1 MKYDLTGY
9 NIDNLLKTLY
19 AKKVTLL
26 NVERIGQTRVK
37 FELPNKFDRKAKKYI
52 ANFRGTKTPSF
63 FKRLPKILLANLGL
77 VIALFVGLTFFL
89 FSSNYTWQI
98 RIFGLK
104 DLNENDII
112 KVLEQNGV
120 RKGKI
125 NLKSSKEIET
135 ILLENYDKLAQVS
148 VVKQGTA
155 LIVNLSEKLVY
166 VEEIF
171 EPIKAKYC
179 GIITKINIIT
189 GTTNVK
195 IGDYVNVGDSLV
207 LPFNLDASG
216 NKVSVKP
223 MAEIEAQIFVL
234 GSANL
239 QKQETVLTR
248 TGKKQL
254 VYDYYIFNRHLFS
267 GKNKNS
273 FVFFENVSYN
283 KNVSNL
289 LPIKRKITCFYELA
303 PSVVEHDLQ
312 AEKQAVIEKSQQ
324 DAKNKI
330 PQDLEVCDEQI
341 QTQIVNDCLFAYTTL
356 TLQGRINDWIFWR
369 STVR

>member
-1 MKYDLTGY
+1 MKYDLNGY

-19 AKKVTLL
+19 SKKVTLL

-37 FELPNKFDRKAKKYI
+37 FELPNRFDKKAKKYI
-52 ANFRGTKTPSF
+52 ANFTGTKTPSF

-77 VIALFVGLTFFL
+77 VIALFVGVAFFL

-98 RIFGLK
+98 RILGLK
-104 DLNENDII
+104 DLTEKEII

-120 RKGKI
+120 KKGKI
-125 NLKSSKEIET
+125 NLKSNKQIET

-148 VVKQGTA
+148 VVKRGTA

-166 VEEIF
+166 EQQVF
-171 EPIKAKYC
+171 QPIKAKYC

-189 GTTNVK
+189 GTTNIK
-195 IGDYVNVGDSLV
+195 IGDYVNAGDSLV
-207 LPFNLDASG
+207 LPFNLDTSG
-216 NKVSVKP
+216 NKISVKP
-223 MAEIEAQIFVL
+223 MAEIEAQIFVI
-234 GSANL
+234 GSASV
-239 QKQETVLTR
+239 QKQQTILTR

-303 PSVVEHDLQ
+303 PTVVEHDLQ
-312 AEKQAVIEKSQQ
+312 AEKQQMIEQSQQ
-324 DAKNKI
+324 DAKGKM
-330 PQDLEVCDEQI
+330 PQGMQVCDEQT
-341 QTQIVNDCLFAYTTL
+341 QTQIVGDSLFAYTTL
-356 TLQGRINDWIFWR
+356 TLQGRIND
-369 STVR
+369 

>member
-19 AKKVTLL
+19 SKKVTLL

-37 FELPNKFDRKAKKYI
+37 FELPNKFDKKAKKYI
-52 ANFRGTKTPSF
+52 ANFNGTKTPSF

-77 VIALFVGLTFFL
+77 VIALFVGVIFFL

-104 DLNENDII
+104 DLTEKDVIT
-112 KVLEQNGV
+112 VLEKNGV
-120 RKGKI
+120 KKGKI
-125 NLKSSKEIET
+125 NLKSNKEIET

-166 VEEIF
+166 EQQNF

-179 GIITKINIIT
+179 GIITGINIIT
-189 GTTNVK
+189 GTTNIK

-207 LPFNLDASG
+207 LPFNLDAFG

-223 MAEIEAQIFVL
+223 MAEIEAQIFVI
-234 GSANL
+234 GSASV
-239 QKQETVLTR
+239 QKQQMVLTR

-289 LPIKRKITCFYELA
+289 LPIKRKITCFYELT
-303 PSVVEHDLQ
+303 PTVVEHDLQ
-312 AEKQAVIEKSQQ
+312 AEKQPTIEKSQQ

-330 PQDLEVCDEQI
+330 PQGMQVYDTQT
-341 QTQIVNDCLFAYTTL
+341 QTQIVGDSLFAYTTL
-356 TLQGRINDWIFWR
+356 TLQGRIND
-369 STVR
+369 